1 MYSKVT
7 TVPDANGLVV
17 RQSANNPEYGY
28 VVLKQTRTLIQSN
41 PNNPKSVGWLQT
53 KAMHTLIKGKV
64 EELQAM
70 GFTKD
75 TELPGKIVVK
85 ESTTPFSEEN
95 PDQHLKIAGA
105 TGIVCC
111 IDGEPIYKMTYY
123 SPDANEVDEFV
134 QHNNVEEIRAANA
147 TNFEA
152 APAKQVKGIT
162 PNQAFDLKVSN
173 DEDDVFETEEEGDE
187 IEEEVEDTFEL

>member
-7 TVPDANGLVV
+7 TLPDANGLVV
-17 RQSANNPEYGY
+17 RQSTNNPEYGY
-28 VVLKQTRTLIQSN
+28 VVLKQTRTMIQSN
-41 PNNPKSVGWLQT
+41 PNNPKAVGWLQT
-53 KAMHTLIKGKV
+53 KNVTTLIKGKV

-75 TELPGKIVVK
+75 TVLPGKIVIK

-123 SPDANEVDEFV
+123 TPDENEVDELV
-134 QHNNVEEIRAANA
+134 QHNNVEEIRNANSS
-147 TNFEA
+147 FEA
-152 APAKQVKGIT
+152 APPKQIKGIT
-162 PNQAFDLKVSN
+162 ANEAFDLKASN
-173 DEDDVFETEEEGDE
+173 ETEEEDEFEEE